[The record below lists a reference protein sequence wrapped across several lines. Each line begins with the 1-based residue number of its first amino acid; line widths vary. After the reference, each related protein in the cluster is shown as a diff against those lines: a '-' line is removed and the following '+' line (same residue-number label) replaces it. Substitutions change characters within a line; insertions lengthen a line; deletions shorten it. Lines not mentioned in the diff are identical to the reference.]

1 MARKMILMNG
11 AMGDVLSL
19 LDFASGQPDH
29 HFQIIVSVQFMELEL
44 VKPKNVSLHPSEF
57 FAKDFGGQLLRKRSA
72 LSQIYAF
79 AGGRIIPDLIRARLF
94 VKFPA
99 DPSKFMNKFQWISDW
114 LDVSEVAG
122 FQQPVAINVEQLPL
136 KTLFFVSGGNPKSN
150 SGFKNL
156 NGKIRPYMSIAN
168 FTNVTMKPTDY
179 QNIPEL
185 IALIKTYDA
194 IVSVDSAPLYLSLI
208 LGKKSVGLFGPTR
221 PDFFLNSYHRAP
233 EFIPNKFPCNG
244 CYEAWNVNRRQG
256 CLVRAC
262 MEAENFC
269 SK

>member
-1 MARKMILMNG
+1 MVSKTILMNG
-11 AMGDVLSL
+11 AMGDILSL
-19 LDFASGQPDH
+19 LDFASGQPNH
-29 HFQIIVSVQFMELEL
+29 NFRIIVSAQFMALEM
-44 VKPKNVSLHPSEF
+44 VKSKNVSLHPSDS
-57 FAKDFGGQLLRKRSA
+57 FAKDLGMQLLRKRSA
-72 LSQIYAF
+72 LSQVYAF
-79 AGGRIIPDLIRARLF
+79 AGGRIIPDLIRAHLS

-99 DPSKFMNKFQWISDW
+99 NPTKFVNKFQWIADW
-114 LDVSEVAG
+114 LDTSEVGG
-122 FQQPVAINVEQLPL
+122 FQQPVAIKVEQLPL
-136 KTLFFVSGGNPKSN
+136 ETLFFVSGGNPKSN

-156 NGKIRPYMSIAN
+156 NGKLRPDMSIAN

-185 IALIKTYDA
+185 IELIKTYDA

-233 EFIPNKFPCNG
+233 EFIPNNFPCIG

-256 CLVRAC
+256 CLVRPC